1 MVGKPIPP
9 KPNTPADGAVPQR
22 PEQTRPYGSG
32 AASPRTEPVAPSAS
46 REASR
51 ILEGTGVDRAAKKRG
66 DQLPGKA
73 PRRLVSLDAFRG
85 FIMIMLAAEGFG
97 IHAFSEIA
105 EDSPVWQTHDRSFW
119 NAIGFHFEHPKEW
132 VSSFEYFKVSFWD
145 LIQPSFMFMVG
156 VSMPFSY
163 ARREK
168 LGQGWAGRACHA
180 LIRSVVLV
188 LMGVFL
194 YSMGHLRTN
203 WIFPN
208 VLCQIGL
215 GYFFAWLLLNRHRGL
230 QFAALGI
237 ILIGYWGWF
246 RMNPPPENYD
256 YAAVKA
262 SQENGEILE
271 GSFAAW
277 SKNSNAAFLFDQ
289 WLLPTLRTVPVEEAV
304 AAAPAVNG
312 SDETNVIDGTEATM
326 EGAVEAVPV
335 IDDKRPGWFR
345 QWFLSNPEPYTFNG
359 GGYTTLNFIPSIGTS
374 LLGILCG
381 QLLIAPGYS
390 KWSRLGI
397 LLLGAAVCLG
407 LGILADITICPV
419 IKRIWTPS
427 WVLFSGGY
435 VIGLLA
441 LFYLVFDIAPLKL
454 LAFPLV
460 VVGMNSILIYLL
472 GETLGGWMRE
482 DVVKVHFAG
491 MIGQIFG
498 PNAFDPL
505 WYESV
510 TLSTGAVVLFWLLLL
525 WLYRQRIF
533 LRI

>member
-9 KPNTPADGAVPQR
+9 KPSRPADGVVPQR

-46 REASR
+46 REAGR
-51 ILEGTGVDRAAKKRG
+51 ILETTGGDGTAKKRA
-66 DQLPGKA
+66 DRSSGKA
-73 PRRLVSLDAFRG
+73 PGRLVSLDAFRG
-85 FIMIMLAAEGFG
+85 FIMLMLAAEGFG
-97 IHAFSEIA
+97 IYAFSQIA
-105 EDSPVWQTHDRSFW
+105 RDQPVWTVHDHSLW
-119 NAIGFHFEHPKEW
+119 QAVGFHFEHPAW
-132 VSSFEYFKVSFWD
+132 RSAFDLFRVSFWD

-156 VSMPFSY
+156 VSMPFSD

-188 LMGVFL
+188 LLGVFL
-194 YSMGHLRTN
+194 YSMGHERTT

-215 GYFFAWLLLNRHRGL
+215 GYFFAWLLLNRHRGI

-256 YAAVKA
+256 YSAVGVGT
-262 SQENGEILE
+262 EYGEILD
-271 GSFAAW
+271 GSSAAW
-277 SKNSNAAFLFDQ
+277 SKNGNAAFLFDQ
-289 WLLPTLRTVPVEEAV
+289 WLLPKLRTVPAEETV
-304 AAAPAVNG
+304 PEGHAADGTDGKNE
-312 SDETNVIDGTEATM
+312 SDGTEAAKD
-326 EGAVEAVPV
+326 GAVVAEPLVDAPG
-335 IDDKRPGWFR
+335 PGWFR
-345 QWFLSNPEPYTFNG
+345 QWFLSNPEPYTFNR
-359 GGYTTLNFIPSIGTS
+359 GGYTTLNFIPSIGTT

-390 KWSRLGI
+390 KWSRLG
-397 LLLGAAVCLG
+397 LLLIGAGICLG
-407 LGILADITICPV
+407 LGILADETVCPV
-419 IKRIWTPS
+419 IKRIWSPS

-441 LFYLVFDIAPLKL
+441 VFYLVFDIAPLKM

-472 GETLGGWMRE
+472 GETLGEWMRDE
-482 DVVKVHFAG
+482 VVKVHFGG
-491 MIGQIFG
+491 MIGHVFG
-498 PNAFDPL
+498 SKALDPL
-505 WYESV
+505 WYESI
-510 TLSTGAVVLFWLLLL
+510 TLSTGTLVLFWLLLF